1 MNKKLFGQWK
11 LTACLNS
18 ASVLRWLL
26 GMGCFRFWG
35 LHVGGNGVLFFARGK
50 KKYIK
55 VFQSCLPTL
64 PAYFPFET
72 SFFGNLGASKVHQ
85 RTISPEITKT
95 CWPDKSRKKYGG
107 DAVLIKK
114 KKCFIGHFFLK

>member
-1 MNKKLFGQWK
+1 MASRNGLFP
-11 LTACLNS
+11 
-18 ASVLRWLL
+18 VLGFTRGWE
-26 GMGCFRFWG
+26 WG
-35 LHVGGNGVLFFARGK
+35 SFLCQRQK
-50 KKYIK
+50 IKYIK

-114 KKCFIGHFFLK
+114 KKMLYWSLFLKMIREFDSIRSRSANIVISTTY